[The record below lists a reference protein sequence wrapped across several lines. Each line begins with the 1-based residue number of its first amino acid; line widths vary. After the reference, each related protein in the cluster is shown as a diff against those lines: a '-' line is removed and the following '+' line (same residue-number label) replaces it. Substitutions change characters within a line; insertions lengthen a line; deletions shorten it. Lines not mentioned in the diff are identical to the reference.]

1 MTGPLT
7 ILHVL
12 EPEPDGTIGGAD
24 THVLALAGHQASS
37 GSLNPHLFLNQNRW
51 VAEQAT
57 KRGIGVHGGHHLAA
71 GKIAST
77 RALRHVLARLN
88 PDIVHSHGYD
98 ANFVLVGAVWP
109 TWRTDRPAIVMT
121 AHGWVDGYWRHR
133 LKTRLDMA
141 CHRLA
146 DGIILCAEHQRR
158 SLGRLA
164 NGRLI
169 EIIPNGV
176 DRIDASGPVSKP
188 VQRIRSLADAGKLI
202 VGSVGRLS
210 REKRWQDAILAFSK
224 ARLGPDVAFVLIG
237 EGPERAN
244 LVKLASAVETSEN
257 IHLVGFARDVA
268 RAFAAFDVFLH
279 VSERET
285 NSRVTL
291 EAMAHGRPVIVA
303 AADGITDVIQHE
315 KSGLICPVG
324 DINALADALDDLTGN
339 SDRRAHLGRCAVARH
354 SQGYTVEAMAAAVA
368 RFYERTL
375 IHRSGS
381 VR

>member
-1 MTGPLT
+1 MNARLT

-57 KRGIGVHGGHHLAA
+57 KRGIEVHGGHHLAA
-71 GKIAST
+71 GKIASA

-88 PDIVHSHGYD
+88 PDVVHSHGYD
-98 ANFVLVGAVWP
+98 ANFVLFGAVWP
-109 TWRTDRPAIVMT
+109 TWRTHQPVVVMT
-121 AHGWVDGYWRHR
+121 AHGWVDGYLQHR
-133 LKTRLDMA
+133 LKTGLDIA

-210 REKRWQDAILAFSK
+210 REKRWQDAILAFSE

-244 LVKLASAVETSEN
+244 LEK
-257 IHLVGFARDVA
+257 LVGARIRDVRYFFARIRA
-268 RAFAAFDVFLH
+268 RD
-279 VSERET
+279 
-285 NSRVTL
+285 
-291 EAMAHGRPVIVA
+291 
-303 AADGITDVIQHE
+303 
-315 KSGLICPVG
+315 
-324 DINALADALDDLTGN
+324 
-339 SDRRAHLGRCAVARH
+339 
-354 SQGYTVEAMAAAVA
+354 
-368 RFYERTL
+368 
-375 IHRSGS
+375 
-381 VR
+381 